1 MNPRRC
7 TGPLLTCTSPACAA
21 CQQHRTLPP
30 AGLQEELRSA
40 QKQIADLKRQVALAS
55 SSALA
60 AQAVT
65 TDKGAKVLVSELPG
79 VDSKSLQVRS
89 GICHN

>member
-1 MNPRRC
+1 M
-7 TGPLLTCTSPACAA
+7 
-21 CQQHRTLPP
+21 
-30 AGLQEELRSA
+30 
-40 QKQIADLKRQVALAS
+40 ALAS

-79 VDSKSLQVRS
+79 VDPKSLQVRS

>member
-1 MNPRRC
+1 M
-7 TGPLLTCTSPACAA
+7 
-21 CQQHRTLPP
+21 
-30 AGLQEELRSA
+30 
-40 QKQIADLKRQVALAS
+40 ALAT

-79 VDSKSLQVRS
+79 VDPKSLQVHLGSCHS
-89 GICHN
+89 GPRALLYAECQTC